1 MNKENF
7 YQWKEQV
14 KNILIKE
21 YGWNE
26 DSVDLD
32 EEEVFANLF
41 VEDIDI
47 AAERI
52 ASFFV
57 DRAEDEMAFP
67 A

>member
-1 MNKENF
+1 MDKANF

-14 KNILIKE
+14 KNLLIEE

-26 DSVDLD
+26 DSVELD

-41 VEDIDI
+41 AEDINL

-52 ASFFV
+52 AEFLV